1 MTKSTRYLALG
12 SAAIVVFG
20 LCTGLIAYYGGIPS
34 LTASRVG
41 PPELA
46 FVPADAS
53 IVAFADVRDVMDSEL
68 RKKLR
73 EVLPGDQQKREELQR
88 MTGIDVE
95 RDIDRVVA
103 AVSATGEHSVVA
115 FLSGRFNPG
124 QIESLAK
131 QHGGQ
136 VVDYGGK
143 RLIRG
148 MRHNDGRAR
157 AQAPAQG
164 AQPQPRREGAGN
176 EAPALAFIEPNVLA
190 IGAEAAVRRAID
202 TQKSGQNVTKND
214 ELMKIISGVST
225 GNNVW
230 AVGRMDHFINRLP
243 QEISMRMPPIQWFA
257 ATGRV
262 NGGIHASLR
271 AEARDDQS
279 AENLRDVVRGG
290 LALVK
295 MQSGDPR
302 MAALANS
309 IRLEGNGKTVAV
321 SFTVPA
327 ELIDMLLK
335 QGARGLIPNHEIH

>member
-1 MTKSTRYLALG
+1 MTKNTRYLALG

-20 LCTGLIAYYGGIPS
+20 LCTGLVAFYGGIPS

-41 PPELA
+41 PAELIY
-46 FVPADAS
+46 VPGDAS
-53 IVAFADVRDVMDSEL
+53 IVAFADVRDVMNSEL
-68 RKKLR
+68 RQKLR
-73 EVLPGDQQKREELQR
+73 SVLPGDQQKREELQR
-88 MTGIDVE
+88 MTGIDIE

-103 AVSATGEHSVVA
+103 AVGSDPEHSTVA
-115 FLSGRFNPG
+115 FLSGRFNPT
-124 QIESLAK
+124 QIETLAR

-136 VVDYGGK
+136 VIDYGGK

-148 MRHNDGRAR
+148 MNDRDR
-157 AQAPAQG
+157 K
-164 AQPQPRREGAGN
+164 AGDKK
-176 EAPALAFIEPNVLA
+176 EPAPALSFIEANVLA

-202 TQKSGQNVTKND
+202 TQKSGQNVTQNG
-214 ELMKIISGVST
+214 ELMKIIGSVST

-230 AVGRMDHFINRLP
+230 AVGRMDNFIGRLP
-243 QEISMRMPPIQWFA
+243 QEVASRMPPINWFA

-271 AEARDDQS
+271 AEARDDMA

-295 MQSGDPR
+295 MQSGDPK

-309 IRLEGNGKTVAV
+309 IRLEGSGKTVSV

-327 ELIDMLLK
+327 DLIDLLLAK
-335 QGARGLIPNHEIH
+335 GPQGLIQN

>member
-12 SAAIVVFG
+12 SAAILVFG
-20 LCTGLIAYYGGIPS
+20 LCTGLVAYYGGIPS

-53 IVAFADVRDVMDSEL
+53 IVAFADVRDVMSSEL
-68 RKKLR
+68 RQKLR
-73 EVLPGDQQKREELQR
+73 AVLPGDQEKREELQR
-88 MTGIDVE
+88 LTGIDIE

-103 AVSATGEHSVVA
+103 AVSAQGGHSVVA
-115 FLSGRFNPG
+115 LLSGRFNPT
-124 QIESLAK
+124 QIESLAR
-131 QHGGQ
+131 QHGGE

-148 MRHNDGRAR
+148 MDKKKHRDSDVHRHGDS
-157 AQAPAQG
+157 
-164 AQPQPRREGAGN
+164 
-176 EAPALAFIEPNVLA
+176 PALAFIEANVLA
-190 IGAEAAVRRAID
+190 IGAEQAVRGAID
-202 TQKSGQNVTKND
+202 AQASGQNVTKN
-214 ELMKIISGVST
+214 EGLMKIIGGVST

-230 AVGRMDHFINRLP
+230 AVGRMDNFIGKLP
-243 QEISMRMPPIQWFA
+243 QEVAARMPPIEWFA

-271 AEARDDQS
+271 AEARDDQA
-279 AENLRDVVRGG
+279 AEHLRDVVKGG

-295 MQSGDPR
+295 MQSGDPK

-309 IRLEGNGKTVAV
+309 MRLEGSGKTVAV
-321 SFTVPA
+321 SFTIPA
-327 ELIDMLLK
+327 ELIDLLIAK
-335 QGARGLIPNHEIH
+335 GPRGLVQN